1 MNVVCPWH
9 GYEFDIRTGRH
20 PGNAKVGLRP
30 MKVRVADG
38 DVILTVPEARERPV
52 LEAGAP
58 A

>member
-1 MNVVCPWH
+1 
-9 GYEFDIRTGRH
+9 
-20 PGNAKVGLRP
+20 